1 MDDDK
6 FNKFL
11 ENLVK
16 TNEVTEAITKDVT
29 VTDEDVEKY
38 YNENIDKYKKKAG
51 ANAKHILFESEDEAL
66 VIKLK

>member
-16 TNEVTEAITKDVT
+16 TNEVTKAITKDIT

-38 YNENIDKYKKKAG
+38 YNETVLENY
-51 ANAKHILFESEDEAL
+51 
-66 VIKLK
+66 